1 MRSISSKL
9 IIAFMVVSLAG
20 IILISFLAL
29 YTTRNEFNKFSFD
42 KNQSNLVT
50 ALQDYYQQNNSWSG
64 IETTQLFQ
72 PIPLPPQDQP
82 RQDGMLIVTDANG
95 TVVRSDSSTMLGTV
109 FSTTGMMNDIPI
121 EVGGKTVGYMIF
133 NRMPFNENSPEKN
146 FLNRISIILVISAA
160 GTIVIATLLGVL
172 LSRNLTRPIREITAA
187 THAVSEGNFSLQVP
201 VRSKDELGKLATSF
215 NKMSSELSHSLE
227 LRRQMT
233 ADIAHE
239 LRTPLT
245 LIIGHAEAV
254 HDGVIQ
260 PSKKTFEI
268 IREESLRLERLVN
281 DLRTLSLADAGELVL
296 NIQPVALDKLISEVV
311 KSFQHPA
318 AQKGIQLHYVASHGL
333 PVISLDGGRIIQV
346 ISNVID
352 NALRHSPKSG
362 KVRIHVEKKKENIQI
377 SIQDNGKGVAKK
389 ELQNIFNRFYRVDS
403 SRDRDSGG
411 SGLGLAIAKSLVEA
425 HKGCIWAESTPGRGL
440 KVILELPMK

>member
-29 YTTRNEFNKFSFD
+29 YTTRKEFNKFSFD

-50 ALQDYYQQNNSWSG
+50 ALQDYYLQYNSWNG

-72 PIPLPPQDQP
+72 PIPQPPQDQL
-82 RQDGMLIVTDANG
+82 RQGGMLIVTDVNG
-95 TVVRSDSSTMLGTV
+95 TVVRSDNSSMVGTMFTSSGL
-109 FSTTGMMNDIPI
+109 MNDVPI
-121 EVGGKTVGYMIF
+121 EVGGETVGYMIF
-133 NRMPFNENSPEKN
+133 NRMPFNENSPENN
-146 FLNRISIILVISAA
+146 FLNRISLILVISAA
-160 GTIVIATLLGVL
+160 GTIVIATLLGIL
-172 LSRNLTRPIREITAA
+172 LSRTLTRPIREITAA
-187 THAVSEGNFSLQVP
+187 TQAVSEGDFSLLVP

-215 NKMSSELSHSLE
+215 NKMSSELSRSLE

-254 HDGVIQ
+254 HDGVMK
-260 PSKKTFEI
+260 PSRKTFEI

-296 NIQPVALDKLISEVV
+296 NIQPVALDALINDVV

-318 AQKGIQLHYVASHGL
+318 AQKGIQLQYIAPRGL
-333 PVISLDGGRIIQV
+333 PEISLDGGRIIQV

-362 KVRIHVEKKKENIQI
+362 KVRIRVETKKDTVQI

-403 SRDRDSGG
+403 SRNRDSGG

-425 HKGCIWAESTPGRGL
+425 HKGRIWAESNPGRGL
-440 KVILELPMK
+440 KVGIELPMK